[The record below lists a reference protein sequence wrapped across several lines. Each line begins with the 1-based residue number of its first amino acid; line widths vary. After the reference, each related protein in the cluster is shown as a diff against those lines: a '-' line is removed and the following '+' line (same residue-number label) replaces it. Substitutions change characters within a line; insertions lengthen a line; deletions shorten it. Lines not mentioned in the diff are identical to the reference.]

1 MDRLT
6 PERRSWLMSRV
17 KAKDTWP
24 ELIVRRKAHA
34 LGLRFRLH
42 RKDLPGTPDLVFP
55 KYRAVVF
62 IHGCF
67 WHRHAGCPKAGMPKS
82 RVRFWKEKFARNVKR
97 ARRDVRRL
105 SNLGWSVSVIW
116 ECETK
121 NPATVERLLLQT
133 TVERADSGI
142 RSTESRSREEAHS

>member
-17 KAKDTWP
+17 KAKHTSP

-42 RKDLPGTPDLVFP
+42 RKDLPGTPDLIFP
-55 KYRAVVF
+55 KYSTVVF
-62 IHGCF
+62 VHGCF
-67 WHRHAGCPKAGMPKS
+67 WHRHPGCPKAGMPKS

-97 ARRDVRRL
+97 ARRDERQL
-105 SNLGWSVSVIW
+105 NDLGWSVGVIW

-121 NPATVERLLLQT
+121 NLSTVERLLMQT
-133 TVERADSGI
+133 TVEREDCAT
-142 RSTESRSREEAHS
+142 RSTESSSKEEKHS